1 MSEVSLFLGAVG
13 LVLTMIAGWITNVVW
28 TFQQGNFVDLALGIV
43 GIFVPFIGAFHGFWL
58 WF

>member
-13 LVLTMIAGWITNVVW
+13 LALTMIAGWITNIFW
-28 TFQQGNFVDLALGIV
+28 TFQQDSLVDLALGIV
-43 GIFVPFIGAFHGFWL
+43 GIFVPFIGAFHGIWM